1 MQRCWQKSDNIYFN
15 FGNVAKAIV
24 YQRDSRIFAPE
35 IQIKSNLKSTI
46 MGIFNFLSKKH
57 ENNSAMTVS
66 LPVADNLDAETSD
79 VLQETNGEPEAKK
92 PLTVSYATGWPIDVI
107 YGYLHK
113 NYEEQGLRDAMT
125 KSDLAFRDLNMDII
139 RNKILMVFR
148 EINLNYDV
156 MKSDLE
162 SRIDTCRAAGLLT
175 TVSDIDK
182 TLTIIKTHKEE
193 LRQLEEDFR
202 NNANEAS
209 IPLKSYD
216 CGFLRGVATIALSS
230 SGNSV
235 AMPASSVQLPYAK
248 ETA

>member
-1 MQRCWQKSDNIYFN
+1 
-15 FGNVAKAIV
+15 
-24 YQRDSRIFAPE
+24 
-35 IQIKSNLKSTI
+35 
-46 MGIFNFLSKKH
+46 MGIFNYFSKKR
-57 ENNSAMTVS
+57 ENNSAMLTT
-66 LPVADNLDAETSD
+66 LPVADQLTSEEE
-79 VLQETNGEPEAKK
+79 VVTNPQSANGGTEEKK

-113 NYEEQGLRDAMT
+113 NYEDKGYNDALLRN
-125 KSDLAFRDLNMDII
+125 DLAFRDMNMRII

-162 SRIDTCRAAGLLT
+162 SRIETCRAAGLL
-175 TVSDIDK
+175 S
-182 TLTIIKTHKEE
+182 TLSEIEKSLAIVDTHKDE
-193 LRQLEEDFR
+193 LKQLEEDFQ

-216 CGFLRGVATIALSS
+216 CGFLRGVATIALSK

-235 AMPASSVQLPYAK
+235 AMPASSVQFPYAK
-248 ETA
+248 ESA